1 MVCNRTWVEKI
12 FSRFITHITGLC
24 VIFMYFAAEAWNPA
38 MDSQHKFQRELL
50 WSEQKCSVKNVDSYI
65 ISGLNFVCTVFVHTW
80 IILKRLTLHYICFCN
95 KIPSNMYIC
104 CCLTKEIFFWTPNY
118 ILMDF
123 QKNLTVSPNP
133 CRLTAIQAD
142 YLTSTLQTIGFLEIV
157 WKVRNLRSE
166 TTAAS
171 V

>member
-1 MVCNRTWVEKI
+1 MEIDHAPVMCVRGNWDEMI
-12 FSRFITHITGLC
+12 FSFHLSHITGLC

-80 IILKRLTLHYICFCN
+80 IILKRPTLHYIRFCN
-95 KIPSNMYIC
+95 NIPSKMYQC
-104 CCLTKEIFFWTPNY
+104 CSLTKEIVFWTPKY

-123 QKNLTVSPNP
+123 QKNLTINPNP

-142 YLTSTLQTIGFLEIV
+142 YLTSTLQTICSRKLC
-157 WKVRNLRSE
+157 VR
-166 TTAAS
+166 
-171 V
+171 